1 MIHKTQTGIVGA
13 GPSGLLLSRLLA
25 LQGIES
31 IVVERQSRDYV
42 EGRIRAG
49 VLEQGTM
56 DLLDE
61 AEIGARMHAEGL
73 VHGGVELGFNGK
85 RHPIDFVD
93 LTGGKT
99 VMVYGQTEVTKD
111 LNSALAA
118 AGAQIVY
125 EAEAVTVDEFDSDR
139 PFIRY
144 RKDGEA
150 HEIQCDFIAGC
161 DGFHGVSRRSIPSE
175 RIQLFERVYPF
186 SWLGILAETPPVSD
200 DPDAPFSGS
209 QPIRT
214 PHPACRAR
222 FRDQFRDRRAGA
234 RGKLRWVAVR
244 RLGAAVF

>member
-1 MIHKTQTGIVGA
+1 MIHKTQIGIVGA
-13 GPSGLLLSRLLA
+13 GLSGLLLSRLLA

-49 VLEQGTM
+49 VLEQDTM

-61 AEIGARMHAEGL
+61 AAIGARMQAKGL
-73 VHGGVELGFNGK
+73 VHGGVELCFNGK

-111 LNSALAA
+111 LNNALAA

-144 RKDGEA
+144 RLSGTARTDRPVKSSA
-150 HEIQCDFIAGC
+150 ILLPAAT
-161 DGFHGVSRRSIPSE
+161 GFTACRGAVSRPNAFSFSSVFIRSPGWA
-175 RIQLFERVYPF
+175 
-186 SWLGILAETPPVSD
+186 SWPRRRRC
-200 DPDAPFSGS
+200 
-209 QPIRT
+209 RT
-214 PHPACRAR
+214 S
-222 FRDQFRDRRAGA
+222 
-234 RGKLRWVAVR
+234 
-244 RLGAAVF
+244 